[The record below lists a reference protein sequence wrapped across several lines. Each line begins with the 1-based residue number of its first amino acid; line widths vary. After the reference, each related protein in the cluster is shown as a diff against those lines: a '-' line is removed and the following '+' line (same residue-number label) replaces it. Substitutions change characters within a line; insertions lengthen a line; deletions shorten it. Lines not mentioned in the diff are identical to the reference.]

1 MIAAR
6 LTELRMDEVG
16 TGCHEPR
23 GNPKLMKKSGCYL
36 GPTQIRSISHDRRLD
51 VGAGG
56 GDVLLHFFSHFRKRV
71 ALDFP
76 SAGIERDRIA
86 FGQSHYNPCDGPS
99 RFLQKTKK
107 SRTVGPRR
115 TADGHDCLRDKFSPE
130 RRRPHCHSP
139 QGRTFRTR
147 GQRAPRSSSTARA
160 FNPRARQ
167 CPRDCTA
174 LGSGPRLRPWRQI
187 AAEGHKCDGGW
198 MRRIFHRGHAVRF
211 CRTITDFRSFLSNSP
226 DAGARRGRSAKRQS
240 LLSRSAASPL
250 FLNNLL
256 DGDRNPMSA
265 RPTSAT
271 FIT

>member
-86 FGQSHYNPCDGPS
+86 FGQSHYDPCDGPS
-99 RFLQKTKK
+99 CLLQKTKK
-107 SRTVGPRR
+107 IRAVGPRR
-115 TADGHDCLRDKFSPE
+115 TPTVMTACATSFSLSTGGHIAIALRAGPLGHAD
-130 RRRPHCHSP
+130 
-139 QGRTFRTR
+139 
-147 GQRAPRSSSTARA
+147 
-160 FNPRARQ
+160 
-167 CPRDCTA
+167 
-174 LGSGPRLRPWRQI
+174 SGPRG
-187 AAEGHKCDGGW
+187 AAQPQERSIPERGSVRATAPRWEAGRGCGLGG
-198 MRRIFHRGHAVRF
+198 R
-211 CRTITDFRSFLSNSP
+211 
-226 DAGARRGRSAKRQS
+226 
-240 LLSRSAASPL
+240 
-250 FLNNLL
+250 
-256 DGDRNPMSA
+256 
-265 RPTSAT
+265 
-271 FIT
+271 